1 MFKLIHTTPDI
12 HKEYN
17 CTAVEDVTMTIS
29 DEASLDEMMQAF
41 RQFLR
46 ATGYNVSYE
55 EDY

>member
-1 MFKLIHTTPDI
+1 MYKLIHTTPDI
-12 HKEYN
+12 HKEY
-17 CTAVEDVTMTIS
+17 TAVEDVTITIS